1 MEELSARQ
9 EREQQILSLYSDL
22 QEVDSEIARHTQERD
37 RLRQELSILV
47 AEMDGQKAII
57 PGVARLEL
65 TAPSVTRS
73 YDTKQVSKIIENLIA
88 QGAFELAQQLVGC
101 QKESQ
106 RAGSLRITPERKK
119 GT

>member
-1 MEELSARQ
+1 MELSARQ
-9 EREQQILSLYSDL
+9 ERERQILALYSDL
-22 QEVDSEIARHTQERD
+22 QEVENKIAMRNAERD
-37 RLRQELSILV
+37 NLRERIGLLI

-73 YDTKQVSKIIENLIA
+73 YDTKQVSKLVEDLTRAGEFETAQALIA
-88 QGAFELAQQLVGC
+88 C